1 MILSYS
7 GIGAANNLPSRHE
20 LGWPTLVEWLR
31 TDFYERRGPGPKDGP
46 WLSFADYAGTDSEGR
61 TGIRSYECLV
71 ASHAVPLDLDLGQYV
86 WTAADITARLAGF
99 QFVAWTSYSHA
110 PERPRWRIVV
120 PVAAPMSREQHYA
133 TWETLAALFAHDC
146 GTSSKDATRLNYLP
160 GACLHPD
167 AAQLISGDGIAFP
180 VSAVPEGTAASQ
192 APVSDGPVPGYN
204 GPTDDDALL
213 AYMLTR
219 INGPKQAFGSEPT
232 FADLWNANGP
242 QIALA
247 YPPEEHGQ
255 EFEHTRADAAL
266 ANELAYYTGGDEERV
281 VRLMCRAPL
290 CDRPKWREDKARR
303 AYEIAMAGR
312 TQYAFM
318 AAAPAPTAESTPSDP
333 GTNDPT
339 GGAAAPHTIT
349 QPGDFFAYLPQHDY
363 IHRPTGMHWPAA
375 SLDGT
380 VGKDARMMLDIT
392 LPVHLESWAP
402 GFPERF
408 QYAQLDETRPRAA
421 ESWVYNYY
429 QAPRT
434 PRVSGDIQPWLDLVH
449 KLYPSDAEH
458 IVRYFADAVQ
468 NPGRKTNHALVL
480 GSEVHGIGKDSMLRP
495 LKWAVGE
502 RNYASI
508 NPAEIFDKN
517 NAWAASVVVQISES
531 RNVGDGDGHRISK
544 YDMYERCKDLA
555 AAPPTTLSC
564 QDKWK
569 ARHEVRNCCRVIYTT
584 NHGVDGIYLPP
595 QDRRHYCAWSDA
607 AAMSEADSL
616 AFHKWCDAGG
626 AERVAHYLTH
636 LDISTWNPGA
646 RPPQTAWWWR
656 LVREAEGDEN
666 PLSEAIER
674 MGAPLWL
681 TAEQLAKEGGPTVA
695 AWFADVRNRKN
706 AGRHLGTLGYR
717 RVENPADKRGRFNIG
732 QVRVTVYG
740 KPDVTA
746 EIINRGR

>member
-1 MILSYS
+1 MIITRGLSATETAPTRHEWPWADLVKYLVARTPFEGPKGGEWLCFS
-7 GIGAANNLPSRHE
+7 DFGGAQRAYANLVAANAIALDFDTHE
-20 LGWPTLVEWLR
+20 PDWATLAPY
-31 TDFYERRGPGPKDGP
+31 TY
-46 WLSFADYAGTDSEGR
+46 
-61 TGIRSYECLV
+61 C
-71 ASHAVPLDLDLGQYV
+71 
-86 WTAADITARLAGF
+86 
-99 QFVAWTSYSHA
+99 AWTTHGHA
-110 PERPRWRIVV
+110 PNAPRWRVV
-120 PVAAPMSREQHYA
+120 IPLVRGASIDEYKA
-133 TWETLAALFAHDC
+133 TWQAFSDALGGADGAA
-146 GTSSKDATRLNYLP
+146 KDAARLNYLP
-160 GACLHPD
+160 GACVHPEH
-167 AAQLISGDGIAFP
+167 ARFRSNDGAP
-180 VSAVPEGTAASQ
+180 SSVCVPAGTTPSATPDDWTDE
-192 APVSDGPVPGYN
+192 PVPGYN
-204 GPTDDDALL
+204 GPEDDDTLLAFMLAYRQPGSAADTFGAITRFEALWNGDAAYLATVFPPVEHDQQFDHTKADALL
-213 AYMLTR
+213 A
-219 INGPKQAFGSEPT
+219 
-232 FADLWNANGP
+232 
-242 QIALA
+242 
-247 YPPEEHGQ
+247 
-255 EFEHTRADAAL
+255 
-266 ANELAYYTGGDEERV
+266 NELVYYTGGNCERALG
-281 VRLMCRAPL
+281 LMQRAPL
-290 CDRPKWREDKARR
+290 CQRDKWREDKGRR
-303 AYEIAMAGR
+303 AITLALTRKPDQYHFLRPIAAASEGAPNPAGD
-312 TQYAFM
+312 
-318 AAAPAPTAESTPSDP
+318 AAAPSTEPV
-333 GTNDPT
+333 
-339 GGAAAPHTIT
+339 GGVA
-349 QPGDFFAYLPQHDY
+349 QPGDFYAYLPAHDY

-380 VGKDARMMLDIT
+380 VGKDSRMALDLT
-392 LPVHLESWAP
+392 HPVHLESWAP

-429 QAPRT
+429 QAPRV
-434 PRVSGDIQPWLDLVH
+434 PRISGDIQPWLDLVH

-458 IVRYFADAVQ
+458 IIRYFADAVQ

-674 MGAPLWL
+674 MGAPAWL